1 VGSKIFRYYN
11 SSSDKQDFH
20 GTQVSRKASGA
31 DVLNSARKLAV
42 NAETVGELRMAL
54 AVVLPT
60 EFGLSLEQV
69 AGLVGKSVS
78 WVSRSRSQIIAQSA
92 ARESVKRQG
101 HGGRRNQILSRE
113 EELPFMIE
121 FCSQLRAMRELG
133 AGRGDGRISPEDWHL
148 PFQLHVKAALD
159 KRAGRP
165 VSIAT
170 TYNIMRRTSLQRFG
184 RAGSWRWKVFA

>member
-1 VGSKIFRYYN
+1 M
-11 SSSDKQDFH
+11 
-20 GTQVSRKASGA
+20 SRKASGA

-92 ARESVKRQG
+92 TPESVKRQG

-121 FCSQLRAMRELG
+121 FCRQHSAMRMLG
-133 AGRGDGRISPEDWHL
+133 AGRGEGRISPEDWIL
-148 PFQLHVKAALD
+148 PFQFYVKAALE
-159 KRAGRP
+159 KRVGRP

-184 RAGSWRWKVFA
+184 RAGSWRWKVYC